1 MDDDE
6 KVIAKIRDRSP
17 DTALRAQL
25 VESAR
30 KFEKDKSMSPSRS
43 YFGRSAV
50 ASTQFGTTH
59 QKSAY
64 PRDIEGSPV
73 RQPDYGDQG
82 RQSLFDSRG
91 FEASPN
97 VTGYIRHNL
106 LSVQKQPEQENRQR
120 YSPLRVQQAKVQSSF
135 TAKKTARFQ
144 EEEGDRDT
152 EYAMYL

>member
-50 ASTQFGTTH
+50 AST
-59 QKSAY
+59 
-64 PRDIEGSPV
+64 
-73 RQPDYGDQG
+73 
-82 RQSLFDSRG
+82 
-91 FEASPN
+91 
-97 VTGYIRHNL
+97 
-106 LSVQKQPEQENRQR
+106 
-120 YSPLRVQQAKVQSSF
+120 
-135 TAKKTARFQ
+135 
-144 EEEGDRDT
+144 
-152 EYAMYL
+152 